1 MRKRKYRKNHESQN
15 HASRFI
21 TCRCSSTKLEWVQ
34 RHSCV
39 WSHKPCKNG
48 RTKVAGIVRQKVKEE
63 IREEI
68 EREIQHN
75 PDYEIPF

>member
-1 MRKRKYRKNHESQN
+1 M
-15 HASRFI
+15 FI
-21 TCRCSSTKLEWVQ
+21 NEV
-34 RHSCV
+34 
-39 WSHKPCKNG
+39 G